1 MIGIYKITNL
11 KNDKVYIGQ
20 SIDVE
25 KRFIRHRNTAFNKN
39 SPEYVYP
46 LYQAIRKYGLD
57 SFKFEVV
64 EICSKKELNDKEI
77 FYIQKYNS
85 TNRNFGYNQV
95 DGGNVAKYG
104 KLSQTQVDEIKQL
117 LSSSKLLIKDIAKKF
132 NVHENTIININTG
145 KTWTE
150 ENEIYPIR
158 TLEKTITTCN
168 ICGATITN
176 GAKHCTKC
184 SHLLQRK
191 VPRPPK
197 DELLN
202 KVQALGLEG
211 TGRLFGVSGNTI
223 KKWILSD

>member
-117 LSSSKLLIKDIAKKF
+117 LSSSKLLIKDIAKK
-132 NVHENTIININTG
+132 I
-145 KTWTE
+145 
-150 ENEIYPIR
+150 
-158 TLEKTITTCN
+158 
-168 ICGATITN
+168 
-176 GAKHCTKC
+176 
-184 SHLLQRK
+184 
-191 VPRPPK
+191 
-197 DELLN
+197 
-202 KVQALGLEG
+202 
-211 TGRLFGVSGNTI
+211 
-223 KKWILSD
+223 